1 MIIPIYNL
9 EYKITTYMKLDI
21 FSHCAIDT
29 IQINDSEYVVPGG
42 PACYCSLTA
51 RILKFDVKLHT
62 KFGSDFPFVNYLT
75 DQKIVF
81 EDALSTKPTTQFIL
95 NLVNS
100 ERTLFLQ
107 NKCEPISNITLDT
120 DSVIISPLF
129 DEISIEMFEQIKKNS
144 NFVLLDPQGFLRRKN
159 LENKI
164 YLEEIDLNL
173 SNVSAIKVN
182 PDELKCLTSAS
193 NIDGVKI
200 LQKKGIDNVILTDR
214 QNISLISKNKIY
226 SIILPNL
233 ELYDTTGIGDIFC
246 AAFSC
251 TMLREKDILWAL
263 SFGGGAA
270 QAALESKQI
279 GLEKI
284 PSRGAIESNA
294 YYFYNTV
301 KFKEI

>member
-1 MIIPIYNL
+1 
-9 EYKITTYMKLDI
+9 MKLDV
-21 FSHCAIDT
+21 FSHCTIDT
-29 IQINDSEYVVPGG
+29 IQINDSKYVVPGG

-51 RILKFDVKLHT
+51 RILKFDVRLHT
-62 KFGSDFPFVNYLT
+62 KFGSDFPLVNYLT
-75 DQKIVF
+75 EQKIVF

-107 NKCEPISNITLDT
+107 NKCESISNVTLDT
-120 DSVIISPLF
+120 DNVIISPLF
-129 DEISIEMFEQIKKNS
+129 DEISIELFEKIKKNA

-159 LENKI
+159 SENKI
-164 YLEEIDLNL
+164 YLEQADLNL
-173 SNVSAIKVN
+173 SNISAIKVN
-182 PDELKCLTSAS
+182 QDELKYLTGTS
-193 NIDGVKI
+193 NVDGIKI
-200 LQKKGIDNVILTDR
+200 LQKKGIDSVILTDK
-214 QNISLISKNKIY
+214 QNISLLSKNRIY
-226 SIILPNL
+226 SITLPNL
-233 ELYDTTGIGDIFC
+233 ELNDTTGIGDIFC
-246 AAFSC
+246 AAFCC

-263 SFGGGAA
+263 SFGGGAV

-284 PSRGAIESNA
+284 PSKGAIESNA

>member
-1 MIIPIYNL
+1 
-9 EYKITTYMKLDI
+9 MKLDV
-21 FSHCAIDT
+21 FSHCTIDT
-29 IQINDSEYVVPGG
+29 IQINDSKYVVPGG

-51 RILKFDVKLHT
+51 RILKFDVRLHT
-62 KFGSDFPFVNYLT
+62 KFGSDFPLVNYLT
-75 DQKIVF
+75 EQKIVF

-107 NKCEPISNITLDT
+107 NKCESINSVTLDT

-129 DEISIEMFEQIKKNS
+129 DEISIELFEKIKKNA

-159 LENKI
+159 SENKI
-164 YLEEIDLNL
+164 YLEQADLNL
-173 SNVSAIKVN
+173 SNISAIKVN
-182 PDELKCLTSAS
+182 QDELKYLTGTS
-193 NIDGVKI
+193 NVDGIKI
-200 LQKKGIDNVILTDR
+200 LQKKGIDSVILTDK
-214 QNISLISKNKIY
+214 QNISLLSENRIY
-226 SIILPNL
+226 SITLPNL
-233 ELYDTTGIGDIFC
+233 ELNDTTGIGDIFC
-246 AAFSC
+246 AAFCC

-263 SFGGGAA
+263 SFGGGAV

-284 PSRGAIESNA
+284 PSKGAIESNA

>member
-1 MIIPIYNL
+1 
-9 EYKITTYMKLDI
+9 MKLDV
-21 FSHCAIDT
+21 FSHCTIDT
-29 IQINDSEYVVPGG
+29 IQINDSKYVVPGG

-51 RILKFDVKLHT
+51 RILKFDVRLHT
-62 KFGSDFPFVNYLT
+62 KFGSDFPLVNYLT
-75 DQKIVF
+75 EQKIVF

-107 NKCEPISNITLDT
+107 NKCESINSVTLDT

-129 DEISIEMFEQIKKNS
+129 DEISIELFEKIKKNA

-159 LENKI
+159 SENKI
-164 YLEEIDLNL
+164 YLEQTDLNL
-173 SNVSAIKVN
+173 SNISAIKVN
-182 PDELKCLTSAS
+182 QDELKYLTGAS
-193 NIDGVKI
+193 NVDGIKI
-200 LQKKGIDNVILTDR
+200 LQKKGIDSVILTDK
-214 QNISLISKNKIY
+214 QNISLLSKNRIY
-226 SIILPNL
+226 SITLPNL
-233 ELYDTTGIGDIFC
+233 ELNDTTGIGDIFC
-246 AAFSC
+246 AAFCC

-263 SFGGGAA
+263 SFGGGAV

-284 PSRGAIESNA
+284 PSKGAIESNA